1 MSLFARGKT
10 LFHPFYFHQVR
21 VQPITSNNQKGQAS
35 VFVLALIGVVLLCG
49 IFLYQS
55 GRLTSEKMQLQN
67 AADAAAF
74 GAATLEARSLNFTA
88 YTNRAMVANEVA
100 IGQMVG
106 MLSFVDE
113 LKSTGEYI
121 DAYAAILEGIGAI
134 FLLIPVAG
142 EVIEGIITEI
152 VGTLEEIG
160 STITEVGEETEKV
173 MEAILSPI
181 IFGFSA
187 INFTYSWS
195 QEVYHWATIILVTTN
210 IFQCLEDNVPGTSK
224 FTPLNLFDPNKPGAH
239 LSDLGI
245 LALVGHIPSY
255 VGLAN
260 IPTWL
265 GDLPD
270 FNGYTKRYTPAKQKK
285 KKKKSE
291 EEEEKE
297 EKDQEL
303 LTKYQRLVKKD
314 QEAIDKDGALIKADK
329 KKYKSDLK
337 KSLLDGAELAK
348 EEKKCAELKKKWN
361 NNKTKEN
368 KENSDACQD
377 RLNTHYLPQQA
388 RDQAALKEDKKKL
401 QEHQAKLKKDQDSL
415 AEHQKKL
422 KNEQERQVEDEKK
435 EEEEE
440 KKEEGDEKEE
450 NEGMQRMAATIREAR
465 DPFSSGGP
473 PVVDKNI
480 FNLPFK
486 FGNRD
491 WEFGYG
497 FDVNIHVGKIHL
509 GKLGF
514 FMGLD
519 SYGGSELRYKNNN
532 YVWSALDTALLE
544 TVFTFG
550 SHKIGVGAPIGGGG
564 YQATGKSGGSE
575 DGEEEEGIG
584 NMLTV
589 LDMPPTLGYYG
600 DPKAYGS
607 AGYPFDR
614 WIAWEGAAAE
624 MEENVMESYGGLRPY
639 RDMADVEVEK
649 KRLEAFPW
657 TAPFFLV
664 GVIRK
669 FDDINRTGPKFSGN
683 LDLLEEN
690 RDIDR
695 VGAIAKAE
703 LYFNRPMDLRYF
715 LRSDKKKEN
724 PNVFSPFWQARLAK
738 TSDWER
744 FLAMAVQHKKIWVA
758 KSDSKSV
765 IDGIDSLGKDLKK
778 ILDLFF

>member
-1 MSLFARGKT
+1 MSFPYQGKNF
-10 LFHPFYFHQVR
+10 FHSFYPHQVR
-21 VQPITSNNQKGQAS
+21 VLFITSNKQTGQAS

-106 MLSFVDE
+106 LLSFVDE

-121 DAYAAILEGIGAI
+121 DGYAAILEGIGAI

-142 EVIEGIITEI
+142 EVIEGVITEI

-160 STITEVGEETEKV
+160 STITEVGEEAEKV
-173 MEAILSPI
+173 MQAVLSPV
-181 IFGFSA
+181 IFGMSS
-187 INFTYSWS
+187 INFVYSWT
-195 QEVYHWATIILVTTN
+195 QEIYHWATIILVTTN

-224 FTPLNLFDPNKPGAH
+224 FTPLNMFAPNKPGAH

-260 IPTWL
+260 IPTFL

-270 FNGYTKRYTPAKQKK
+270 FNGYTKRYTPATQKK
-285 KKKKSE
+285 KKKKTEKEKE
-291 EEEEKE
+291 EE

-303 LTKYQRLVKKD
+303 LTKYQRLVQKD
-314 QEAIDKDGALIKADK
+314 QEAIDKDATLIKADK
-329 KKYKSDLK
+329 KKVKGDLK
-337 KSLLDGAELAK
+337 KAALDGVKLAQ
-348 EEKKCAELKKKWN
+348 EVKKCARLKKTWEKD
-361 NNKTKEN
+361 KSQEN
-368 KENSDACQD
+368 KENYDACED
-377 RLNTHYLPQQA
+377 RMNTHYLPLQA
-388 RDQAALKEDKKKL
+388 RDQAALKTDRKK
-401 QEHQAKLKKDQDSL
+401 QQDHQAKLKKDQASL
-415 AEHQKKL
+415 AEHKKQL
-422 KNEQERQVEDEKK
+422 KNERERQVEEEKK

-440 KKEEGDEKEE
+440 KKEGGGEKEE

-473 PVVDKNI
+473 PVWDKNI

-491 WEFGYG
+491 WKFGFG
-497 FDVNIHVGKIHL
+497 FDKDLSLGPIHL
-509 GKLGF
+509 GELGF

-519 SYGGSELRYKNNN
+519 SNGGSELRYKNNN
-532 YVWSALDTALLE
+532 YVWSAVDTSLLE

-575 DGEEEEGIG
+575 DGEGLG

-600 DPKAYGS
+600 DPKTYGS

-614 WIAWEGAAAE
+614 WTAWEGAATE

-639 RDMADVEVEK
+639 RDMADAVAEK

-669 FDDINRTGPKFSGN
+669 FDDINKTGPQFSGN

-690 RDIDR
+690 PDIDR

-703 LYFNRPMDLRYF
+703 LYFNRPLDLNYF
-715 LRSDKKKEN
+715 LRRDKKQEN

-744 FLAMAVQHKKIWVA
+744 FLAIAVQHKKIWA
-758 KSDSKSV
+758 TKGEKKSV
-765 IDGIDSLGKDLKK
+765 IDGLDTLGKDLKK
-778 ILDLFF
+778 ILDLF